1 MKRISLIILIVIVGH
16 VLAVAQTLKYK
27 EVKNTDLT
35 YVLNNIEKTA
45 QFNDDKHNLFIKAY
59 MVADPSG
66 SAHVEGDDEITN
78 SIYIAVSE
86 DGETPQQHL
95 FRLASVYGPK
105 FVRWVK
111 TAAGPE
117 LVVTYGAANKKKT
130 VRIRIAL
137 KQLVIN

>member
-1 MKRISLIILIVIVGH
+1 MGYN
-16 VLAVAQTLKYK
+16 LAVAQTLKYN

-35 YVLNNIEKTA
+35 YVLNNIQKTTHYNDEK
-45 QFNDDKHNLFIKAY
+45 NSLFVNVY

-86 DGETPQQHL
+86 DGEAPEQHL

-105 FVRWVK
+105 FVNWIK
-111 TAAGPE
+111 TATGPE
-117 LVVTYGAANKKKT
+117 LVFTYGPYNKRKK
-130 VRIRIAL
+130 VIVHIGL
-137 KQLVIN
+137 KQLVIR

>member
-1 MKRISLIILIVIVGH
+1 MKRIILSILTVIIGH
-16 VLAVAQTLKYK
+16 SVTIAQTLKYK

-35 YVLNNIEKTA
+35 YVLNNIQKTTH
-45 QFNDDKHNLFIKAY
+45 FNDDKNSLFVKVY

-86 DGETPQQHL
+86 DGEAPEQHL

-105 FVRWVK
+105 FVNWIK
-111 TAAGPE
+111 PLKGPSWY
-117 LVVTYGAANKKKT
+117 LPMA
-130 VRIRIAL
+130 RPIRSRKPL
-137 KQLVIN
+137 YR